1 MKVRLAAVVVVLLM
15 SLACGPRGPILG
27 ASTPPNVGGTI
38 SGMVSANDGSS
49 AVSARK
55 VTAVNTDTGA
65 RFEGSTSIN
74 GGYTIQVPVGT
85 YRLEVELQAGEV
97 VATQPDTTQI
107 NRGDLDSGRNFV
119 VTRR

>member
-1 MKVRLAAVVVVLLM
+1 MSMRLMAVAAVLLM

-27 ASTPPNVGGTI
+27 ASTPPGVGGTI

>member
-1 MKVRLAAVVVVLLM
+1 MTVRLAAVAAVLLM
-15 SLACGPRGPILG
+15 SLACGPRGPVLG